1 MALLFLSAVRQAGP
15 LKSGPIAVL
24 PAWHTPFPSDDH
36 FREAGNMRAVLWRL
50 AAAVSALLP
59 TMYSPCGWAR
69 TTPGSCD
76 IANPDA
82 GLGIGALASMIVR
95 GNSPVFWLTV
105 IESALLLFAFPAL
118 LVALTGKWRGRR
130 FARAVTAFLV
140 AGGCVN
146 VLANAFGRVLGS
158 ERFLVVVFDAL
169 PVNGRDLPSI

>member
-1 MALLFLSAVRQAGP
+1 
-15 LKSGPIAVL
+15 
-24 PAWHTPFPSDDH
+24 
-36 FREAGNMRAVLWRL
+36 MRAVLWRL

-69 TTPGSCD
+69 TTPDSCD
-76 IANPDA
+76 IANPDT
-82 GLGIGALASMIVR
+82 GLGLGALASMIVR

-105 IESALLLFAFPAL
+105 IESALLL
-118 LVALTGKWRGRR
+118 

-169 PVNGRDLPSI
+169 PVNGRDLPSIWLGLSLLAAAYAVRRAAREPGEAGS